1 MLETIM
7 LSHPHQLKKD
17 MIKPS
22 VLALG
27 FFDGVHLG
35 HQRVILTAKQ
45 MAEKKQMKS
54 AVMTFNPHPKEVL
67 GKHEGQLNYLSPLPE
82 KQKLF
87 EKLGIDVL
95 YIVEFTLDFANLTP
109 QQFVDDY
116 LIGLHVKH
124 IVAGFDYSY
133 GKLGKGTMETLPFHS
148 REEFT
153 QTTISKVERGIDKI
167 SSTFIRSLLNDG
179 KVSLIPEFLGRYY
192 QVKGEVVHGEKL
204 GTKLGF
210 PTANI
215 ETDRYILPCTGVY
228 AVCAN
233 LNGRNF
239 EGVCNVGYKPTF
251 HKDNKHQETVEV
263 HLFDF
268 NESIYGEEVELQ
280 WIERIRSEQKFDSI
294 EQLVTQIQEDK
305 EQAKRIFSKKNMC
318 SCNSY

>member
-1 MLETIM
+1 M
-7 LSHPHQLKKD
+7 LSHPHQLKKEA
-17 MIKPS
+17 IKPS
-22 VLALG
+22 VIALG

-45 MAEKKQMKS
+45 IAEEKQMQS
-54 AVMTFNPHPKEVL
+54 AVMTFNPHPKVVL

-82 KQKLF
+82 KQKLL

-95 YIVEFTLDFANLTP
+95 YIVEFTLYFANLTP

-124 IVAGFDYSY
+124 VVAGFDYTY
-133 GKLGKGTMETLPFHS
+133 GKLGKGTMETLSFHS
-148 REEFT
+148 REAFT

-167 SSTFIRSLLNDG
+167 SSTYIRTLLDKGN
-179 KVSLIPEFLGRYY
+179 VLLISEFLGRYY
-192 QVKGEVVHGEKL
+192 QVKGKVVHGEKR
-204 GTKLGF
+204 GTKIGF

-215 ETDRYILPCTGVY
+215 EAEHYILPCTGVY
-228 AVCAN
+228 AVCVS
-233 LNGRNF
+233 LNGRII

-251 HKDNKHQETVEV
+251 HNDNKLQQTVEV

-268 NESIYGEEVELQ
+268 NESIYGEEVELE

-294 EQLVTQIQEDK
+294 QQLVSQIHKDK
-305 EQAKRIFSKKNMC
+305 EQAKRILSKKNMC
-318 SCNSY
+318 SCNS